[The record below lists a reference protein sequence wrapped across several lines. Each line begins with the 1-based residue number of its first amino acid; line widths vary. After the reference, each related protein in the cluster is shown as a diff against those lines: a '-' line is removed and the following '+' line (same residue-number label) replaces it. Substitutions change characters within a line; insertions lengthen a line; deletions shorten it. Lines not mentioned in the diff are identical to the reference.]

1 MRGRTPYM
9 KKKEPGRTAK
19 EGTDKE
25 KTRLRLSKR
34 MQAVA
39 DMVTEGNRVCDIG
52 CDHGFVSIYLIRE
65 GISPGAIAMDVN
77 EGPLQ
82 AAGEHIG
89 EFGLENYIETR
100 QSDGMEAL
108 AAGEADTLICA
119 GMGGR
124 LIKKIMEEGKEK
136 ALDMK
141 ELVLQPQSEIQALR
155 EYLREE
161 GYLIADENIIFEEGK
176 YYFIIKALPGK
187 TDELA
192 GRNAQIQGTDRQRVE
207 DKYGPVLLKKKNP
220 LLEAYLQRESAL
232 CMRIMENLHANGK
245 RKVKRQEEITDRI
258 KDIETAL
265 SYYKS

>member
-1 MRGRTPYM
+1 M

-82 AAGEHIG
+82 AAGEH
-89 EFGLENYIETR
+89 
-100 QSDGMEAL
+100 
-108 AAGEADTLICA
+108 
-119 GMGGR
+119 
-124 LIKKIMEEGKEK
+124 
-136 ALDMK
+136 MK